1 MQHTEN
7 MSPVLVLLA
16 NIPRFMGSQQLMSM
30 KKKGRSS
37 MNREIITISIN
48 RIKLKCC
55 KNPSSSYSLF
65 FESIQFL
72 LWFESII
79 ATDSYDE
86 RVKYACRKLRRP
98 SKYKETGYLECDSFE
113 RATRSSITCLY
124 KRKKRKKTRIKTY
137 KRKEK
142 RHEFISSKQL
152 NRPLLG
158 AYEFV
163 IIGALVLVCLSVI
176 FAAAREKVFK

>member
-1 MQHTEN
+1 MPGARHQQHHTEMQHTEN

-124 KRKKRKKTRIKTY
+124 KRKKEKNSNQNLQ
-137 KRKEK
+137 EK
-142 RHEFISSKQL
+142 R
-152 NRPLLG
+152 
-158 AYEFV
+158 
-163 IIGALVLVCLSVI
+163 
-176 FAAAREKVFK
+176 EKTWVYIVKTVE